1 VPGSVALGDGLTVA
15 DVVAVARDGARAV
28 LPKDARARMAS
39 SRAVVERALERG
51 DPVYGLT
58 TGVGALRDVPV
69 GAGQAEFNRRL
80 VTTHAVGHGPPAP
93 GHVVRA
99 AMLARAQGLAR
110 GGAGARPAVAE
121 ALCAA
126 LADGF
131 TPEVHAIGSLG
142 QADLGPLAEI
152 AAALVG
158 AGRLELEA
166 REGLAFVNANAFAV
180 GWGCLAHASGERA
193 MAALDRSAALAL
205 EGFGAGAAPFD
216 EAVAA
221 ARPYPGLVRASARL
235 RDLLD
240 GGELLRGRGR
250 TLQDPLSFRVVPQAH
265 GLALDAL
272 EALRA
277 TLETELASA
286 SDNPLVAGE
295 RILPTGNF
303 DAAPVAFALDGA
315 RQGLAQ
321 AASLSAERVQKLLWG
336 AFSGLPS
343 GLRSSAEDP
352 GDGLLIVGYGAV
364 ALAGEIALLAGP
376 VLGLQPT
383 TSIGEGIEERM
394 TFAPV
399 AARRLEEMARLV
411 VRLAAV
417 ELAVAAEAVE
427 RRGAVAGLGRGTA
440 AAHALVRASVA
451 PFQPDGP
458 LPSLD
463 ALETAL
469 RD

>member
-1 VPGSVALGDGLTVA
+1 MPGSVALGDGLTVA
-15 DVVAVARDGARAV
+15 DVVAVAREGARAV
-28 LPKDARARMAS
+28 LPEDARARMAA

-99 AMLARAQGLAR
+99 AMLVRAQGLAR
-110 GGAGARPAVAE
+110 GGAGVRPALAE

-126 LADGF
+126 LAEGF

-152 AAALVG
+152 ASALVG

-180 GWGCLAHASGERA
+180 GWGCLAHAAAEIA
-193 MAALDRSAALAL
+193 VAALDRSAALAL

-235 RDLLD
+235 RALLD

-315 RQGLAQ
+315 SPGARPGREPVRRARTEAPLGRLQRPAVR
-321 AASLSAERVQKLLWG
+321 AALLRRG
-336 AFSGLPS
+336 SGGRAPHR
-343 GLRSSAEDP
+343 GLRGGGP
-352 GDGLLIVGYGAV
+352 G
-364 ALAGEIALLAGP
+364 
-376 VLGLQPT
+376 
-383 TSIGEGIEERM
+383 R
-394 TFAPV
+394 
-399 AARRLEEMARLV
+399 
-411 VRLAAV
+411 
-417 ELAVAAEAVE
+417 
-427 RRGAVAGLGRGTA
+427 
-440 AAHALVRASVA
+440 
-451 PFQPDGP
+451 
-458 LPSLD
+458 
-463 ALETAL
+463 
-469 RD
+469 